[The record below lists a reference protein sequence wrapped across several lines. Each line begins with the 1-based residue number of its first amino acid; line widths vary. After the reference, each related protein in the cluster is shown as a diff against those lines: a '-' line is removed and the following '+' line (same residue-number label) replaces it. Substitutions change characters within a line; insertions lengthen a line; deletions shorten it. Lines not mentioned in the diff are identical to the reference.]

1 MYRIEVDWS
10 DLRIIIITPYL
21 NQIRN
26 DSSSKSQLL
35 CGSLNW
41 FRKLVGIPFSQRR
54 TQRLSSERNAQ
65 AVAWLLAPAPWG
77 KPIKSKS
84 AASVHCSS
92 STYGRGLS
100 CWSLPSRL
108 PEPTE
113 QSHRIFKGKPYT
125 YPSSNQRGTI
135 CTYPFEHVFR
145 WLKLILTKIPRNV
158 TWPFGSC
165 VVRILK
171 LFKRTVI
178 NFYLKLFDWGAR
190 VSSKILTRFSCYNGT
205 KWAVS
210 SLLFMRWATTQ
221 IDAE

>member
-41 FRKLVGIPFSQRR
+41 FRKLVGNPFSQRR

-77 KPIKSKS
+77 KAIKSKS
-84 AASVHCSS
+84 AASVHIFNLRLGPLL
-92 STYGRGLS
+92 T

-113 QSHRIFKGKPYT
+113 QSHRIFKGKPHT
-125 YPSSNQRGTI
+125 YPPISSN
-135 CTYPFEHVFR
+135 
-145 WLKLILTKIPRNV
+145 LISEEQYVTLWAYKIPRNV
-158 TWPFGSC
+158 AWPLGSC

-190 VSSKILTRFSCYNGT
+190 VSSEILTRFSCYNGT

-210 SLLFMRWATTQ
+210 FLLFMRWATTQ